1 MALGYPTGSPFF
13 AAHPPTSTQ
22 VGFGRT
28 DRTKSMQAN
37 VRRETARRI
46 DPKGVYG

>member
-1 MALGYPTGSPFF
+1 MDKLVCLLTAFF
-13 AAHPPTSTQ
+13 IQPILSYRKAAYN
-22 VGFGRT
+22 
-28 DRTKSMQAN
+28 KSMQAN